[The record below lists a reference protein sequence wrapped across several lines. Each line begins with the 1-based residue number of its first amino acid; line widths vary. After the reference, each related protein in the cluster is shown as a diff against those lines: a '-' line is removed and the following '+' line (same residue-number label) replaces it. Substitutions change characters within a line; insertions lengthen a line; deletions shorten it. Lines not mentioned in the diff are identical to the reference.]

1 MNKLERLE
9 WLKDTI
15 QGALDRGATSVEQ
28 GHQYIAELP
37 FEALEKSG
45 LMEQDRFALRDRQRR
60 TIGMVYNA
68 IRTINAQVG
77 ALISDQFEN
86 LDDARTAAQRMSR
99 DRSDTAE

>member
-1 MNKLERLE
+1 MKRLERLE

-15 QGALDRGATSVEQ
+15 QDAVDRGASSVEQ
-28 GHQYIAELP
+28 VHQSIAELP

-45 LMEQDRFALRDRQRR
+45 LMKQDRFGLRDRQRR

-86 LDDARTAAQRMSR
+86 LDEAKTAAQRMSR
-99 DRSDTAE
+99 DRSDTPE